1 MGTQDNL
8 NDLRVASFSCYL
20 KPLDRVVNVYDG
32 GDHKFST
39 DMAVLDMHRL
49 KPSMFV
55 ARTPSITSETSSLSN
70 SQGALLQRNTSQVK
84 PSGRAFGM
92 RFFNACTGPCSTRKD
107 VYVHQSIKQGDQ
119 FAFPILNNPAIEIL
133 TAKKEEEKAL
143 EELPRMSLEVFGS
156 GTISKGDIAKNLV
169 RKMSILTWDA
179 IPKSKESLICDDMA
193 SEASSDLFEIENI
206 SRSGWQPSD
215 QSSCIMSPSTQYAPS
230 EASIE
235 WSVVTASAA
244 EFSSVCSG
252 YDHEKHTVYNTTSNN
267 RTRNQTKIEPAKK
280 AQKTRANGLLGCK
293 SHKSVKV
300 AEPVYRSATDKSK
313 H

>member
-1 MGTQDNL
+1 MGTEDNL

-20 KPLDRVVNVYDG
+20 KPLERVVNVYDG
-32 GDHKFST
+32 GDRKFSA
-39 DMAVLDMHRL
+39 DMAVLDMHRM

-55 ARTPSITSETSSLSN
+55 ARTPSIASETSSWSN

-84 PSGRAFGM
+84 PTGLAFGK

-107 VYVHQSIKQGDQ
+107 VYVHQSNKQGDQ
-119 FAFPILNNPAIEIL
+119 FAFPVLNNPAIEIL
-133 TAKKEEEKAL
+133 TAKKEEEKVL

-179 IPKSKESLICDDMA
+179 IPKSRESLICDDMA

-215 QSSCIMSPSTQYAPS
+215 QSSCVMSPSTQYAPS

-252 YDHEKHTVYNTTSNN
+252 YDHEKHTVYNQ
-267 RTRNQTKIEPAKK
+267 TRNQTKIEPAKK

-300 AEPVYRSATDKSK
+300 AEPVYRISTTDKPN